1 MNSEKMKKISV
12 VITLYNEEENID
24 PLIKQCKDALQ
35 DLDYELILVDDG
47 STDETVKEIHKYAYE
62 QVRLSELMQNYGQSN
77 AMAAGI
83 EAATGEYIV
92 TLDGD
97 LQNDPSDIPLLLD
110 KIEGS
115 KFDMIAGNRAN
126 RQDGMILRKVP
137 SRSANRMIRW
147 LTGVKIQDYGCTL
160 KIFRSKIAKN
170 LGLYGELHRFIPVLA
185 KLQGARI
192 AQMDVKHHS
201 RQFGVSKYGIGRTF
215 KVVSDLILV
224 LFFQKYLQKPMHIFG
239 LWGTLTFAAGV
250 AINMYMVYLKIIGED
265 IWGRPLLVLGLMLTL
280 GGIQLITIGLIVEVL
295 MRTYYESQNK
305 KTYQIREIYEGRAK
319 SEKLA

>member
-1 MNSEKMKKISV
+1 MCKISV
-12 VITLYNEEENID
+12 VITLYNEEENIQ
-24 PLIKQCKDALQ
+24 PLLKACSDALK
-35 DLDYELILVDDG
+35 DISYELILVDDG
-47 STDETVKEIHKYAYE
+47 STDETVSEIHTHAYE
-62 QVRLSELMQNYGQSN
+62 QVKLIELMQNYGQST

-83 EAATGEYIV
+83 DAAKGEFVV
-92 TLDGD
+92 TMDGD
-97 LQNDPSDIPLLLD
+97 LQNDPSDIPAMLD
-110 KIEGS
+110 RIENS
-115 KFDMIAGNRAN
+115 RFDMIAGNRAN
-126 RQDGMILRKVP
+126 RQDGFILRKLP
-137 SRSANRMIRW
+137 SQLANRMIRF
-147 LTGVKIQDYGCTL
+147 LTGVKIRDYGCTL
-160 KIFRSKIAKN
+160 KIFKSKIAKN

-215 KVVSDLILV
+215 KVISDLILV

-239 LWGTLTFAAGV
+239 LWGFLTFVAGV
-250 AINMYMVYLKIIGED
+250 LINFYMVYLKILGQD

-305 KTYQIREIYEGRAK
+305 KTYEIREIYEGSAK
-319 SEKLA
+319 DKKMA

>member
-1 MNSEKMKKISV
+1 MKKISLV
-12 VITLYNEEENID
+12 VTLFNEEENIK
-24 PLIKQCKDALQ
+24 PLLAACKQALS
-35 DLDYELILVDDG
+35 DIDYELILVDDG
-47 STDETVKEIHKYAYE
+47 STDETVEEIHTHAYE
-62 QVRLSELMQNYGQSN
+62 EVKLIELMQNYGQST

-83 EAATGEYIV
+83 DAAEGEYIV
-92 TLDGD
+92 TMDGD
-97 LQNDPSDIPLLLD
+97 LQNDPSDIPIMLE

-115 KFDMIAGNRAN
+115 RYDMIAGNRAN
-126 RQDGMILRKVP
+126 RQDGFILRKLP
-137 SRSANRMIRW
+137 SKIANRMIRG
-147 LTGVKIQDYGCTL
+147 LTGVKIRDYGCTL
-160 KIFRSKIAKN
+160 KIFRKKIAKN

-192 AQMDVKHHS
+192 AQIDVKHHP

-215 KVVSDLILV
+215 KVISDLILV

-239 LWGTLTFAAGV
+239 LWGFLTFLVGV
-250 AINMYMVYLKIIGED
+250 GINIYMVFLKLLGQD

-305 KTYQIREIYEGRAK
+305 KTYEIRQIYEGSAQDK
-319 SEKLA
+319 KLA